1 MEIPHNLWELSG
13 LKRDVLLLDL
23 IRERESLKTQIKVLS
38 KKADE
43 LDRLE
48 PAYKD
53 ACKTLVDFD
62 ERLSQQDKEISQ
74 LKDTITYYEN
84 MELEYADQKEE
95 YVNEYEELQELLTQ
109 RDIEINA
116 LKHMLDG
123 IVN

>member
-1 MEIPHNLWELSG
+1 
-13 LKRDVLLLDL
+13 
-23 IRERESLKTQIKVLS
+23 
-38 KKADE
+38 
-43 LDRLE
+43 
-48 PAYKD
+48 
-53 ACKTLVDFD
+53 
-62 ERLSQQDKEISQ
+62 
-74 LKDTITYYEN
+74 